1 MRSPIDDRP
10 LDLSLNPFV
19 HQRQI
24 RTTLPKTGQG
34 VVKFYILASRIVK
47 EIQNFHTSS
56 GLIVQK
62 DLYQTV
68 MSNNYEMMYILRP
81 DLSEEQ
87 VQEVSSKYKTML
99 QESGASDLQ
108 IQVRGKRHLAYPI
121 QNFNDGIYIQV
132 NYKADGSQIKAIERD
147 MRLGETVI
155 RYLTMKL
162 DAEPV
167 ALEADAPPSE
177 PAAPGA

>member
-1 MRSPIDDRP
+1 
-10 LDLSLNPFV
+10 
-19 HQRQI
+19 
-24 RTTLPKTGQG
+24 
-34 VVKFYILASRIVK
+34 
-47 EIQNFHTSS
+47 
-56 GLIVQK
+56 
-62 DLYQTV
+62 

-81 DLSEEQ
+81 DLNEEQ
-87 VQEVSSKYKTML
+87 VQEVSSKYKVML
-99 QESGASDLQ
+99 QESGATD
-108 IQVRGKRHLAYPI
+108 IQVQIRGKRHLAYPI

-167 ALEADAPPSE
+167 AIETEGTPPSE

>member
-1 MRSPIDDRP
+1 LLLESY
-10 LDLSLNPFV
+10 
-19 HQRQI
+19 
-24 RTTLPKTGQG
+24 K
-34 VVKFYILASRIVK
+34 KFKYFHAAS
-47 EIQNFHTSS
+47 S
-56 GLIVQK
+56 LIVQK
-62 DLYQTV
+62 DQFFN
-68 MSNNYEMMYILRP
+68 MNNYEMMYILRP
-81 DLSEEQ
+81 DLAEEA

-99 QESGASDLQ
+99 QESGAADIQ
-108 IQVRGKRHLAYPI
+108 VQVRGKRHLAYPI

-147 MRLGETVI
+147 MRLGENVI

-167 ALEADAPPSE
+167 AVEAESGAPSA